1 MENSEIMRHKFSLM
15 IGTIHF
21 FGYTLNLN
29 SRPYKQTIT
38 TFVAPYVNFSQLV
51 WAYSN
56 IGLCTNMDKV
66 LLKAVRITL
75 NHRNV
80 LHNVTGYTNFECLI

>member
-1 MENSEIMRHKFSLM
+1 M
-15 IGTIHF
+15 IGTIHL

-38 TFVAPYVNFSQLV
+38 AFVFPHVNFSLLV
-51 WAYSN
+51 WANSN

-66 LLKAVRITL
+66 LLKAVRIIL
-75 NHRNV
+75 NHRNA
-80 LHNVTGYTNFECLI
+80 LYNVTGNINFECFT